1 MKAERSKFQSFQ
13 FCANGS
19 NSWRKLIGWSW
30 SWLVVCLKTSLEV
43 ARARVKEWTAHSGS
57 ERQVSPLEH
66 FQKLH
71 DLHKKWLMTPY
82 PNVPARVLVL
92 DADQDIGF
100 FTQLTKSIPK
110 EVLIISADPK
120 ICKDIRSE
128 IELLDWKILRPQKL
142 QRVEFGRAI
151 FREI

>member
-1 MKAERSKFQSFQ
+1 
-13 FCANGS
+13 
-19 NSWRKLIGWSW
+19 
-30 SWLVVCLKTSLEV
+30 
-43 ARARVKEWTAHSGS
+43 
-57 ERQVSPLEH
+57 
-66 FQKLH
+66 
-71 DLHKKWLMTPY
+71 MTPY